1 MHALKKLV
9 GDAERNN
16 SQFSILL
23 EDQTTGFIET
33 DLHLRINLPNF
44 LQTMLAPLFN
54 MSDVVLSTIL
64 ISIENEEDIGKI
76 RKSLIR
82 IMYF

>member
-1 MHALKKLV
+1 MMLLKKLV

-44 LQTMLAPLFN
+44 FTDYV
-54 MSDVVLSTIL
+54 S
-64 ISIENEEDIGKI
+64 SII
-76 RKSLIR
+76 
-82 IMYF
+82 